1 MFYFLNLLGVAVFAI
16 GGALAAARKGMDL
29 FGVIVAAVLTAI
41 GGGTLRDLCLG
52 VQPVNWVTDSS
63 GLVTAVVF
71 GFFTFV
77 VLRLRKP
84 NEISFNVLKVG
95 DAFGL
100 AIFTV
105 LGCNVAL
112 MHETN
117 FLVAVIMGVLTGSG
131 GGIIRDAFSGE
142 IPLFFR
148 REIYAT
154 ASLVGGA
161 CYLLFLAGGVT
172 DGSAMIGGAG
182 VTLCIRLAAIHW
194 GLALPNLAQYA
205 EDLGDGTKQAAK
217 DATKWDKDGDGPP
230 DVNA

>member
-1 MFYFLNLLGVAVFAI
+1 MVSYLNLIGVAVFAI

-29 FGVIVAAVLTAI
+29 FGVVVAAVLTAI

-52 VQPVNWVTDSS
+52 VHPVNWVTDSS
-63 GLVTAVVF
+63 GLITAVFF
-71 GFFTFV
+71 GVLTFV
-77 VLRLRKP
+77 FLRLRQP
-84 NEISFNVLKVG
+84 NEISFNVLNVA

-105 LGCNVAL
+105 LGCNVAM
-112 MHETN
+112 MHGTN
-117 FLVAVIMGVLTGSG
+117 SLVAVTMGVLTGSG

-154 ASLVGGA
+154 ASLFGGV
-161 CYLLFLAGGVT
+161 CYLILLAWGIP

-182 VTLCIRLAAIHW
+182 VTLCMRLAAIHW
-194 GLALPNLAQYA
+194 GLALPNLARYA
-205 EDLGDGTKQAAK
+205 EGSGNQ
-217 DATKWDKDGDGPP
+217 G
-230 DVNA
+230 